1 MTYLLRNMF
10 PPYICQCCWYGAL
23 SSSALVSFPK
33 RVHYIV
39 IVRPDL
45 LMFAD
50 ILFELFSVALT
61 ELEAKIQLT
70 IVPWASSSQI
80 FLASNIASEFTSY
93 LPRRKIY

>member
-80 FLASNIASEFTSY
+80 FLAWNIASY
-93 LPRRKIY
+93 LPRRKIYLS